1 LFSANFYVCGETNA
15 AKCLV
20 TNQIAF
26 YAAGPTKKL
35 SLKRSFYAVVFSCF
49 LTKFC
54 KNSNPICF
62 YVLKTLLKKIKKI
75 LFFSLL
81 QINIFLVFS
90 DHFDALISKI
100 IFLNKK
106 CYFNTFPSKKHFEK
120 QSQSHFQKQLPQIFY
135 TCFSLHINFN
145 HNFYQTHI

>member
-1 LFSANFYVCGETNA
+1 MLRGPLKNWVWNA
-15 AKCLV
+15 
-20 TNQIAF
+20 
-26 YAAGPTKKL
+26 
-35 SLKRSFYAVVFSCF
+35 VFMQQFFHAF

-120 QSQSHFQKQLPQIFY
+120 QSQSHFQKQLHQIFY

-145 HNFYQTHI
+145 HNFYQTRI